1 MIPWRRIETDA
12 EECRAQHMDSLVYS
26 RKAASSMAQKGK
38 KEKGSGGAAAAEAPP
53 ERDVIPGKIT
63 ESQW

>member
-1 MIPWRRIETDA
+1 M
-12 EECRAQHMDSLVYS
+12 
-26 RKAASSMAQKGK
+26 MAQKGK
-38 KEKGSGGAAAAEAPP
+38 KEKGSGAAAAVELPP